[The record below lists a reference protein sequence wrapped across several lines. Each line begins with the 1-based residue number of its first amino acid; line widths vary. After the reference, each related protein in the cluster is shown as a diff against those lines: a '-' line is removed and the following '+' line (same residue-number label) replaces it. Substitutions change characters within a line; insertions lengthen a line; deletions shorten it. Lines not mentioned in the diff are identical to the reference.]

1 MNTPDFNVCF
11 VGHVDHGKSTIVGR
25 LLSDSGTLPDGK
37 IEQIKNLIREF
48 IRVEVVPYELTD
60 SEKMSFILKNE
71 MNICEA
77 ISKGHKATD
86 QDEFAE
92 VRKKINKYRKDLKL
106 I

>member
-1 MNTPDFNVCF
+1 MGFDKKILELSRTIYQTSIMA
-11 VGHVDHGKSTIVGR
+11 HSTKKDP
-25 LLSDSGTLPDGK
+25 SHQ

-71 MNICEA
+71 MKICDA

-92 VRKKINKYRKDLKL
+92 VRKKMKKYRQDLRL

>member
-1 MNTPDFNVCF
+1 MSFDKKILNLSRTIYQTSIMS
-11 VGHVDHGKSTIVGR
+11 HGTKEDPS
-25 LLSDSGTLPDGK
+25 K
-37 IEQIKNLIREF
+37 QIEQIKNLIREF

-86 QDEFAE
+86 QDEFVE

>member
-1 MNTPDFNVCF
+1 MGFDKKILELSRTI
-11 VGHVDHGKSTIVGR
+11 HQTSIMSHSTKKDP
-25 LLSDSGTLPDGK
+25 SHQ

-71 MNICEA
+71 MKICDA

-92 VRKKINKYRKDLKL
+92 VRKKMKKYRQDLKL

>member
-1 MNTPDFNVCF
+1 MGFDKKILELSRTIYQTSILA
-11 VGHVDHGKSTIVGR
+11 HSTKK
-25 LLSDSGTLPDGK
+25 DSSHQ

-71 MNICEA
+71 MKICEA

-86 QDEFAE
+86 QDEFSE
-92 VRKKINKYRKDLKL
+92 TRKKINKYRKDLKL